1 MKKLLIRIR
10 TSLKF
15 IILISFA
22 TFLILGA
29 VALIYKPI
37 YSVYFD
43 GNLVGYC
50 ADKSK
55 LQKQISEYIENGNED
70 NDNLAYVSV
79 DHMPTYKLCLLKRD
93 VTTSDDE
100 IFEKIK
106 DAGTSYY
113 KYFAI
118 LDGEEEKA
126 YVATYE
132 EAENIL
138 KELKNKNSSNYDDLS
153 IAEKYE
159 TELKEFAEAKDAV
172 NNLYEKQTVVV
183 AKATSRGTTTSRE
196 SGYSGT
202 LTARAGLSRGYVNI
216 GITLIK
222 PVTGVITSRFG
233 AISSIRSGPH
243 TGLDIGTSTGTPIR
257 AAASG
262 KVTYSG
268 WKTGGYGNLVVVDH
282 GNGVQTYYA
291 HCSKRYVSVGQKVSQ
306 GDKIAAVGSTGNST
320 GPHLHLEVRVNGVA
334 YNPQKYVY

>member
-1 MKKLLIRIR
+1 MKKLLIRVR

-43 GNLVGYC
+43 GNLIGYC
-50 ADKSK
+50 ADKAK
-55 LQKQISEYIENGNED
+55 LQKQVSDYVENGNED
-70 NDNLAYVSV
+70 NSNLAYVSV

-93 VTTSDDE
+93 VKTSDEE

-106 DAGTSYY
+106 NAGTSYY
-113 KYFAI
+113 KYFAV

-126 YVATYE
+126 YVSTYE
-132 EAENIL
+132 EAEEIL
-138 KELKNKNSSNYDDLS
+138 NELKKKNSNNIKDIS

-159 TELKEFAEAKDAV
+159 TELKKFTTAKEAV
-172 NNLYEKQTVVV
+172 SNLYEEKVIVV
-183 AKATSRGTTTSRE
+183 AKTTSRGSNSTRS
-196 SGYSGT
+196 SGYSGV
-202 LTARAGLSRGYVNI
+202 LTASSGLSRGYVDI

-222 PVTGVITSRFG
+222 PITGVITSRFG

-243 TGLDIGTSTGTPIR
+243 TGLDIGAPMGTTIK

-262 KVTYSG
+262 TVTYSG
-268 WKTGGYGNLVVVDH
+268 WKTGGYGNLVVISH

-291 HCSKRYVSVGQKVSQ
+291 HCSKRYVSVGDKVSQ

-320 GPHLHLEVRVNGVA
+320 GPHLHLEVKVNGVA